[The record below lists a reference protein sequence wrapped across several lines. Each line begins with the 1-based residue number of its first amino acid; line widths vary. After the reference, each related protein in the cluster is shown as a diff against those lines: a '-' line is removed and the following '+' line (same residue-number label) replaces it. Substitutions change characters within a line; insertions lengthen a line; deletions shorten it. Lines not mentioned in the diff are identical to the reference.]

1 MILLRSAAFNVLM
14 FVWTILL
21 YIAYM
26 PVLAFPPPAII
37 ACVRFWAFSLFA
49 LHRTILGLS
58 FEFRGSLPEGG
69 FIVAAAHQSA
79 WDVFGF
85 HAVFRG
91 PVYVLKK
98 ELTRIPLFALLV
110 RRLGMIAIDRSGSPA
125 STRAMLRAAPAALAA
140 GRPVIVFPG
149 GTRSPPGAE
158 FELLAG
164 IGALYR
170 FCKVPVVPVSLN
182 TGFYWGRRSF
192 IKKPGVMIVEFGEPI
207 PPGLKREEF
216 MALLSERIAAGNARL
231 LAAAR
236 EDAAA
241 PGGNA

>member
-21 YIAYM
+21 YLAYM

-37 ACVRFWAFSLFA
+37 ACARFWAFSLFT

-69 FIVAAAHQSA
+69 FIVASAHQSA
-79 WDVFGF
+79 WEVFGF
-85 HAVFRG
+85 HAVFRD

-98 ELTRIPLFALLV
+98 ELTRIPLFALFV

-125 STRAMLRAAPAALAA
+125 STRAMLRAVPAALAA
-140 GRPVIVFPG
+140 GRPVVVFPG
-149 GTRSPPGAE
+149 GTRSPPGVE

-170 FCKVPVVPVSLN
+170 FCGVPVVPVSLN

-207 PPGLKREEF
+207 PPGLRREEF
-216 MALLSERIAAGNARL
+216 MTLLAERIASGNARL

-236 EDAAA
+236 EDAA
-241 PGGNA
+241 GGKA

>member
-1 MILLRSAAFNVLM
+1 M

-21 YIAYM
+21 YLAYT

-37 ACVRFWAFSLFA
+37 ACVRFWAFSLFT
-49 LHRTILGLS
+49 LHRTVLGLS
-58 FEFRGSLPEGG
+58 FEFRGSVPEGG
-69 FIVAAAHQSA
+69 FIVASAHQSA

-85 HAVFRG
+85 HAALRD

-98 ELTRIPLFALLV
+98 ELTRIPLFGLFV
-110 RRLGMIAIDRSGSPA
+110 RRLGMVAVDRSGSPA
-125 STRAMLRAAPAALAA
+125 STRSMLRAVPAALSA

-149 GTRSPPGAE
+149 GTRSPPGVE

-170 FCKVPVVPVSLN
+170 FCGVPVVPVSLN

-192 IKKPGVMIVEFGEPI
+192 VKKPGVMIVEFGEPI
-207 PPGLKREEF
+207 PPGLRREEF
-216 MALLSERIAAGNARL
+216 MALLSERIASGNARL

-236 EDAAA
+236 GDAAVPDGDA
-241 PGGNA
+241 

>member
-14 FVWTILL
+14 FAWTILL
-21 YIAYM
+21 YLAYV
-26 PVLAFPPPAII
+26 PVLALPSPAII

-58 FEFRGSLPEGG
+58 FEFRGDLPEGG
-69 FIVAAAHQSA
+69 FIVASAHQSA

-85 HAVFRG
+85 HAAFRA

-98 ELTRIPLFALLV
+98 ELTRIPLFSVFV

-125 STRAMLRAAPAALAA
+125 STRTMLRAAPAALAA
-140 GRPVIVFPG
+140 GRPVVVFPG
-149 GTRSPPGAE
+149 GTRSAPGVE
-158 FELLAG
+158 PEPLAG

-170 FCKVPVVPVSLN
+170 FCGAPVVPVSLN
-182 TGFYWGRRSF
+182 TGVYWGRRSF
-192 IKKPGVMIVEFGEPI
+192 VKKPGVMIVEFGEPI

-216 MALLSERIAAGNARL
+216 MALLAERIASGNARL

-236 EDAAA
+236 EDSDA
-241 PGGNA
+241 PGGRA